1 MIEYVPKSLKYTDL
15 FLNQYGIEQCGSL
28 HAYGPAVRDHYL
40 IHYILGGKGIFEVGE
55 HTYHLGRGDVFLICP
70 DEVTYYQADEQ
81 EPWHYCW
88 VGFHGVQAE
97 SILKQAGL
105 TPTTPILHYEG
116 EQLSTHFHQLISV
129 KASSPSEEIR
139 LIGLLYTL
147 LSAMVEG
154 SSVDLKDTLVNKQ
167 EIYVKKVIDFV
178 ERNYSSKFT
187 ISQIADFVGLDRS
200 YLCSLFKKMINS
212 SIQEYVI
219 HYRMNKAAELMINQN
234 LNIGDVSRS
243 VGYDDP
249 LLFSKTFKKV
259 MGTSPKQYRQEQNAQ
274 KG

>member
-15 FLNQYGIEQCGSL
+15 FLNQYGMEQCGSL

-40 IHYILGGKGIFEVGE
+40 IHYILDGRGVFEVGE

-70 DEVTYYQADEQ
+70 DEVTYYQADER

-88 VGFHGVQAE
+88 VGFNGLQAE

-105 TPTTPILHYEG
+105 TPASPILHYEG
-116 EQLSTHFHQLISV
+116 EQLGSHFHELIKV
-129 KASSPSEEIR
+129 KASSPSEELK
-139 LIGLLYTL
+139 LIGRLYTL
-147 LSAMVEG
+147 LSALVEG
-154 SSVDLKDTLVNKQ
+154 SPAVPEDTQVNKQ

-178 ERNYSSKFT
+178 ESNYSSKFT

-212 SIQEYVI
+212 SIKEYVI
-219 HYRMNKAAELMINQN
+219 HYRMNKAAELMRHQN
-234 LNIGDVSRS
+234 LSIGDISRS
-243 VGYDDP
+243 VGYDDQ
-249 LLFSKTFKKV
+249 LLFSKMFKKV
-259 MGTSPKQYRQEQNAQ
+259 TGIAPKQYRQELIAQ